1 MKRKM
6 LCESEAT
13 VGEFQGLRKCA
24 GADLLRFQI
33 VFLFDD
39 SYYQLLLF
47 VSIYNTIPVFF
58 SFLSYHVF

>member
-13 VGEFQGLRKCA
+13 VGEFQGLGKCA

-33 VFLFDD
+33 VFFLMIITINYFYLYQYTILFLY
-39 SYYQLLLF
+39 SSPF
-47 VSIYNTIPVFF
+47 
-58 SFLSYHVF
+58 YHIIF